1 MMIEL
6 PLPPS
11 VNAMFIKSK
20 PGSRRGKALSPQ
32 YVAWRKDVDETFER
46 YGYGML
52 ERPYG
57 VSIRIN
63 VNNQSDID
71 NRVKAVL
78 DALVRN
84 GVIYGD
90 QWIDELF
97 VKRDRTV
104 TGCVVEWW
112 TL

>member
-6 PLPPS
+6 PIPPS
-11 VNAMFIKSK
+11 TNELFAKAWKGAKF
-20 PGSRRGKALSPQ
+20 GKGISVKYA
-32 YVAWRKDVDETFER
+32 AWRLDADEAFKR
-46 YGYGML
+46 YGHGL
-52 ERPYG
+52 SVRPYG
-57 VSIRIN
+57 VSIRVN
-63 VNNQSDID
+63 VDNQSDID
-71 NRVKAVL
+71 NRVKAIL

-84 GVIYGD
+84 GVICGD

-97 VKRDRTV
+97 VKRDATV